1 MSRNNCF
8 DFARHVAAILVIFSH
23 HFAFNGMV
31 EPRVLGITKLG
42 TFSVLVFFS
51 ISGYLIAASYL
62 KSESVISYYKKRV
75 KRIFPAL
82 IACSFIM
89 IYFLCPV
96 FGSGPAIDY
105 IISNGAKLAFLD
117 YITLGWHPD
126 NINGFAK
133 NYIHRGMLN
142 GSLWTLGFEFF
153 AYILVSVVFF
163 RKKMVTASC
172 VLVILI
178 AVFTQLA
185 VRNGVKFNYDI
196 DFNRLSLL
204 TVTFFCGSLL
214 FFTRMYCDNVLSKL
228 ALTSIALLCAI
239 FISEK
244 NEYDLMFYIS
254 VPFFI
259 VPLCTMFSDKIINGR
274 FDISYGLY
282 IYAYPI
288 QQVVINTTKTNFIAS
303 LIISF
308 SLILILATLSWVLI
322 ERRFIGHK
330 KNIFRLQEAA

>member
-8 DFARHVAAILVIFSH
+8 DIARHIAATLVIFSH
-23 HFAFNGMV
+23 HFAFNGMA

-62 KSESVISYYKKRV
+62 KSDSVLSYYKKRI
-75 KRIFPAL
+75 KRVFPAL

-89 IYFLCPV
+89 IYFLCPI

-153 AYILVSVVFF
+153 AYILVSAVFF
-163 RKKMVTASC
+163 RKRMVTASC
-172 VLVILI
+172 LIVILI

-185 VRNGVKFNYDI
+185 VRNGVRFSYDV

-214 FFTRMYCDNVLSKL
+214 FFTRMYWNNIWSKL
-228 ALTSIALLCAI
+228 TLISIALLCAI
-239 FISEK
+239 FISDK

-254 VPFFI
+254 VPFFV

-274 FDISYGLY
+274 FDISYGMY

-288 QQVVINTTKTNFIAS
+288 QQVVINNTKTNFIAS
-303 LIISF
+303 LFISVSII
-308 SLILILATLSWVLI
+308 IILASLSWLLI
-322 ERRFIGHK
+322 ERRFINHGMTAV
-330 KNIFRLQEAA
+330 RLQEAD